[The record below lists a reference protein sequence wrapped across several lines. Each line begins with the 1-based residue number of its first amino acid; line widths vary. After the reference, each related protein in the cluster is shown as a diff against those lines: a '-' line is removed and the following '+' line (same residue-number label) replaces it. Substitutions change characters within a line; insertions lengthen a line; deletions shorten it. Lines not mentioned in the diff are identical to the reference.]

1 MIERTLT
8 AVRYLQ
14 PFRQGGS
21 VPALVEADD
30 GELYVVKF
38 HGAAQGR
45 RALVAELLA
54 GEIGCILGLRV
65 PELAFI
71 WIEPNFGMGEAHQE
85 IREMLN
91 ASAGLNL
98 GLRFLPDSLEY
109 NPLLKPS
116 PAPDEAAAI
125 VWFDAL
131 VTNVDRTARNV
142 NILLHQRQLWLIDH
156 GSSLYF
162 HHTPAW
168 YGEDAVL
175 KRSRTPFP
183 LVKDHALLGFAGP
196 MQEAD
201 AQLRPLLHP
210 ELVAKIVG
218 LLPDSWLLDAVD
230 PAVLRDAYRF
240 WLNERLAASHVFVDE
255 AENARARLL

>member
-1 MIERTLT
+1 
-8 AVRYLQ
+8 
-14 PFRQGGS
+14 
-21 VPALVEADD
+21 
-30 GELYVVKF
+30 
-38 HGAAQGR
+38 
-45 RALVAELLA
+45 
-54 GEIGCILGLRV
+54 
-65 PELAFI
+65 
-71 WIEPNFGMGEAHQE
+71 
-85 IREMLN
+85 
-91 ASAGLNL
+91 
-98 GLRFLPDSLEY
+98 
-109 NPLLKPS
+109 
-116 PAPDEAAAI
+116 
-125 VWFDAL
+125 
-131 VTNVDRTARNV
+131 VTNVDSTARNV

-255 AENARARLL
+255 A

>member
-1 MIERTLT
+1 MIDRTLA

-30 GELYVVKF
+30 GELYVLKF

-45 RALVAELLA
+45 RALVAELIA
-54 GEIGCILGLRV
+54 GEIGRALGLRV

-71 WIEPNFGMGEAHQE
+71 EVAPNFGMGEPHQE

-116 PAPDEAAAI
+116 PSPEESASV
-125 VWFDAL
+125 VWFDAF

-142 NILLHQRQLWLIDH
+142 NMLLYQHEVWLIDH
-156 GSSLYF
+156 GSSLFF
-162 HHTPAW
+162 HHTPNWFNQPERA
-168 YGEDAVL
+168 L
-175 KRSRTPFP
+175 TPFV
-183 LVKDHALLGFAGP
+183 LVKDHVLLRFAASLA
-196 MQEAD
+196 EAD
-201 AQLRPLLHP
+201 ARLKPRLPD
-210 ELVAKIVG
+210 ELVDHVVD
-218 LLPDSWLLDAVD
+218 LLPDDWLKDGAE
-230 PAVLRDAYRF
+230 PPELRAAYRR
-240 WLNERLAASHVFVDE
+240 WLADRLAASQVFVDE
-255 AENARARLL
+255 AERARTRAV